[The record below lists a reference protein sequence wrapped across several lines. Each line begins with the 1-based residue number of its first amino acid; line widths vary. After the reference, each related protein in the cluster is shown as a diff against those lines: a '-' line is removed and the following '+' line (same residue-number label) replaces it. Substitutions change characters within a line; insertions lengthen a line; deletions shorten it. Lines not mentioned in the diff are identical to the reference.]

1 MMFEYKLLTIEE
13 QKEYY
18 EQIFEMMLA
27 GDKDFIPPLSAR
39 SSTTQK
45 DLSSTK
51 SNVEGLKSYF
61 DEMKTQR
68 FMVCLDSDILVSFV
82 SFKENFTNDKIHN
95 DDLPNIYLSTL
106 IMRPEYRGQKVTQ
119 TLYETLFDIYADA
132 SIFTRTWSTNIP
144 HIKILSNFDFE
155 IIDTL
160 KNDRGER
167 IDTVYFA
174 KRR

>member
-1 MMFEYKLLTIEE
+1 MMI
-13 QKEYY
+13 
-18 EQIFEMMLA
+18 A

-45 DLSSTK
+45 DLSSQNG
-51 SNVEGLKSYF
+51 SMEGLKSYF
-61 DEMKTQR
+61 EEMKSQR
-68 FMVCLDSDILVSFV
+68 FMVCVDGDILVSFV
-82 SFKENFTNDKIHN
+82 SFKENFTNDKIH
-95 DDLPNIYLSTL
+95 DEDLPNIYLSTL

-119 TLYETLFDIYADA
+119 TLYGTLFDIYADS

-144 HIKILSNFDFE
+144 HIKILSKFDFE
-155 IIDTL
+155 TIATL
-160 KNDRGER
+160 KNDRGEG

>member
-1 MMFEYKLLTIEE
+1 MEYKLLTKEE
-13 QKEYY
+13 QEKYY
-18 EQIFEMMLA
+18 DQIFEMMIA

-45 DLSSTK
+45 DLTSSK
-51 SNVEGLKSYF
+51 GSIEGLKSYF
-61 DEMKTQR
+61 EEMKNQR
-68 FMVCLDSDILVSFV
+68 FMVCIDGDVLVSFV
-82 SFKENFTNDKIHN
+82 SFKENFTNDKIHTE
-95 DDLPNIYLSTL
+95 DLPNIYLSTL

-119 TLYETLFDIYADA
+119 TLYATLFDIYGNA

-144 HIKILSNFDFE
+144 HIKILSKFDFE
-155 IIDTL
+155 TIATL
-160 KNDRGER
+160 KNDRGEG

>member
-1 MMFEYKLLTIEE
+1 MLEYKLLTKEE
-13 QKEYY
+13 QKNYY
-18 EQIFEMMLA
+18 DQIFEMMLA
-27 GDKDFIPPLSAR
+27 SDRDFIPPLSAR

-51 SNVEGLKSYF
+51 GSVEGLKSYF

-106 IMRPEYRGQKVTQ
+106 IMRPEYRGQKITQ
-119 TLYETLFDIYADA
+119 TLYAALFDIYADA

-160 KNDRGER
+160 KNDRGEG